1 MGVTPPIEVPVQEE
15 EDRQANPNVEIEEDP
30 WKADVDLPVPLAPDE
45 DHSDLEEELL
55 EDPVSDPPVGN
66 DFDEEDLD
74 LPVPLHE
81 PDLAPDEDHSDLEEE
96 LFEDP
101 LE

>member
-1 MGVTPPIEVPVQEE
+1 MQEE

-30 WKADVDLPVPLAPDE
+30 WKADV
-45 DHSDLEEELL
+45 
-55 EDPVSDPPVGN
+55 
-66 DFDEEDLD
+66 D

>member
-1 MGVTPPIEVPVQEE
+1 MQEE

-30 WKADVDLPVPLAPDE
+30 WKADVDLPVPLHEPDLAPDE